1 MRGFWTDSFD
11 VFTLMHVFTLML
23 WAALQIN
30 SAQIQIIKF
39 YDMRRDLFFVRLN
52 STARPM
58 SCSIPQSE
66 YTFNYVHPAA

>member
-11 VFTLMHVFTLML
+11 EFTLVHLSTLML

-39 YDMRRDLFFVRLN
+39 YDVRRVLFFMRLN
-52 STARPM
+52 PTAGPL
-58 SCSIPQSE
+58 SCSIHRAN
-66 YTFNYVHPAA
+66 TH